1 MKIGLIGLGKMGKN
15 LAINMMR
22 NNIDV
27 VGFDQNLE
35 STDFEEVTPLIVD
48 SINDLVDSL
57 PSPKIVWVMVPSGEV
72 TKSVIASV
80 ANLLSKGDIVIDGGN
95 SFYKDSIVNS
105 EFLHEK
111 GIYFFDCGTSGG
123 MEGALNGGNFMI
135 GGDAEVF
142 SVIEPVFKAT
152 AQEGGYLYT
161 GDAGSGHYLKMI
173 HNGIEYGMMQAIG
186 EGFELLD
193 KSRYDFDKEKVADLW
208 NNGSVI
214 RSWLMQLSA
223 QAFKENPSLEGISG
237 VMNSSGEGKW
247 TVQEALELEVAIPVI
262 ASSLFVRYESQV
274 ADSFS
279 GKVVSSLRNQFGG
292 HAVVKKK
299 I

>member
-1 MKIGLIGLGKMGKN
+1 MKIGLVGLGKMGKN

-22 NNIDV
+22 NDIDV

-35 STDFEEVTPLIVD
+35 STEFEEQTPLIVE
-48 SINDLVDSL
+48 SIESLVDSL
-57 PSPKIVWVMVPSGEV
+57 PSPKIVWVMVPSGEI
-72 TKSVIASV
+72 TKTVIASLSD
-80 ANLLSKGDIVIDGGN
+80 LLSQGDIIIDGGN
-95 SFYKDSIVNS
+95 SFFKDSIENS
-105 EFLHEK
+105 EFLQDK

-135 GGDAEVF
+135 GGNAEMF
-142 SVIEPVFKAT
+142 SVIEPVFQAT

-161 GDAGSGHYLKMI
+161 GAVGSGHYLKMI

-186 EGFELLD
+186 EGFEILD
-193 KSRYDFDKEKVADLW
+193 KSRYDYDKEKVADLW

-214 RSWLMQLSA
+214 RSWLMQLTA
-223 QAFKENPSLEGISG
+223 QSFKENPSLEGISG
-237 VMNSSGEGKW
+237 VINSSGEGKW
-247 TVQEALELEVAIPVI
+247 TVQEALELEVSIPVI

-292 HAVVKKK
+292 HAVVEKK

>member
-1 MKIGLIGLGKMGKN
+1 MKIGLVGLGKMGKN

-22 NNIDV
+22 NDIDV

-35 STDFEEVTPLIVD
+35 STEFEEQTPLIVE
-48 SINDLVDSL
+48 SIESLVDSL
-57 PSPKIVWVMVPSGEV
+57 PSPKIVWVMVPSGEI
-72 TKSVIASV
+72 TKTVIASLSD
-80 ANLLSKGDIVIDGGN
+80 LLSQGDIIIDGGN
-95 SFYKDSIVNS
+95 SFFKDSIENS
-105 EFLHEK
+105 EFLQDK

-135 GGDAEVF
+135 GGNAEMF
-142 SVIEPVFKAT
+142 SVIEPVFQAT

-161 GDAGSGHYLKMI
+161 GAVGSGHYLKMI

-186 EGFELLD
+186 EGFEILD
-193 KSRYDFDKEKVADLW
+193 KSRYDYDKEKVADLW

-214 RSWLMQLSA
+214 RSWLMQLTA
-223 QAFKENPSLEGISG
+223 QSFKENPSLEGISG
-237 VMNSSGEGKW
+237 VINSSGEGKW
-247 TVQEALELEVAIPVI
+247 TVQEALELEVSIPVI

-292 HAVVKKK
+292 HAVEEKK